1 MAERMKNVM
10 LLLLVMTVLCGSLP
24 GQDTKSIVVRV
35 LDGRTGHPIAPT
47 GFQVRID
54 HLKAVHSDWAKP
66 NEDGSAEITLPMD
79 ASAITMHFSYDS
91 NMTVYV
97 NCDSVNRKEMI
108 GDLWYSVLDVLEKGT
123 IVPNDCLN
131 PKKAAK
137 FKAPEQKPGE
147 LVYFVRPKNW
157 HELGMD

>member
-1 MAERMKNVM
+1 VPGKIRNVIFLSALMAM
-10 LLLLVMTVLCGSLP
+10 LCASLSA
-24 GQDTKSIVVRV
+24 QDTKTITVRV

-54 HLKAVHSDWAKP
+54 HLKAIHGDWVKQ
-66 NEDGSAEITLPMD
+66 NEDGSADVTLPMD

-97 NCDSVNRKEMI
+97 NCDSVNKKEMI
-108 GDLWYSVLDVLEKGT
+108 GDLWYSVLDILEKGT
-123 IVPNDCLN
+123 LVPNDCLN

-147 LVYFVRPKNW
+147 LIYFVRPKNW

>member
-1 MAERMKNVM
+1 M
-10 LLLLVMTVLCGSLP
+10 LLPAVMAMVCGSLFA
-24 GQDTKSIVVRV
+24 QATKSIIVRV
-35 LDGRTGHPIAPT
+35 IDGRTGHTISPE

-54 HLKAVHSDWAKP
+54 HLKAVHGDWVKQ
-66 NEDGSAEITLPMD
+66 NEDGSGEVTLPLN

-97 NCDSVNRKEMI
+97 NCDSVNKKEMI
-108 GDLWYSVLDVLEKGT
+108 GDLWYSVLDILEKGLL
-123 IVPNDCLN
+123 VPNYCIN
-131 PKKAAK
+131 PKQAAK
-137 FKAPEQKPGE
+137 FKAPELKPGE